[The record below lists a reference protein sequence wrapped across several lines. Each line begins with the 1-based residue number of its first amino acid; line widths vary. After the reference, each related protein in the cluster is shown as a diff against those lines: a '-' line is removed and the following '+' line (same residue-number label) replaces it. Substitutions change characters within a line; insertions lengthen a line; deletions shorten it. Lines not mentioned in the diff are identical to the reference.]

1 MRALRRVVDAR
12 PGGRRSGP
20 AGAAG
25 RAARTAVAGVVIA
38 AAAGSAAGCAKFN
51 SSLGKQEAVVA
62 FRPGTSQDAMMKVRS
77 ACSGLAGATP
87 EAVPTGSNVTT
98 GQYDV
103 RFRIDQA
110 SDADIARLTKCLS
123 DFRSVQGVNLEQ
135 QGN

>member
-12 PGGRRSGP
+12 PRRRPGRRV
-20 AGAAG
+20 AAAG
-25 RAARTAVAGVVIA
+25 VLIA
-38 AAAGSAAGCAKFN
+38 AAACSAAGCAKFN

-77 ACSGLAGATP
+77 ACSGMPGATP
-87 EAVPTGSNVTT
+87 EAVPTGANATN

-123 DFRSVQGVNLEQ
+123 DFRAVQGVNLEQ

>member
-1 MRALRRVVDAR
+1 MPALRRVVDAR
-12 PGGRRSGP
+12 PGGQPGRRT
-20 AGAAG
+20 G
-25 RAARTAVAGVVIA
+25 RRAAVAGVVIA
-38 AAAGSAAGCAKFN
+38 AAACSSAAGCAKFN

-77 ACSGLAGATP
+77 ACSGVPGATP
-87 EAVPTGSNVTT
+87 EALPARANPTS
-98 GQYDV
+98 GQYNV

>member
-12 PGGRRSGP
+12 RDGQTGRRWR
-20 AGAAG
+20 
-25 RAARTAVAGVVIA
+25 RAAVASVVIA
-38 AAAGSAAGCAKFN
+38 AAACSATGCAKFN
-51 SSLGKQEAVVA
+51 SALGKQEAVVA
-62 FRPGTSQDAMMKVRS
+62 FRPGTTQDAMMKIRS

-87 EAVPTGSNVTT
+87 EPVPTAANATT

-103 RFRIDQA
+103 RFQIDQA

-123 DFRSVQGVNLEQ
+123 DFRAVQGVNLEQ